1 MTPTMLILCP
11 KCKTQLSVPRGT
23 TQCKCSVCG
32 QLINIEDVDATRVT
46 QMQSAVPQ
54 GAPMRQ
60 PYAGPSPQPQPQMP
74 QQPYPY
80 QQQKS
85 SNTTLIAILVALLA
99 AIVGAGVAYFFI
111 HKDNSEASAETQAP
125 AVVHDTVVQTQT
137 IVHEVPVQTQAQ
149 PSQQVTA
156 APSASGQGRFPF
168 ASTRRLSASEL
179 QGYSAWDLKV
189 MRNEIYARHGYIFQ
203 TADMKNYFNSQS
215 WYRPVSRNVK
225 LTSLEQANVATIQ
238 RVEATK

>member
-46 QMQSAVPQ
+46 QMQSAVPP
-54 GAPMRQ
+54 GASMGQ
-60 PYAGPSPQPQPQMP
+60 PFAGPSPQSQPQMP

-80 QQQKS
+80 QQSKS
-85 SNTTLIAILVALLA
+85 NNSTVIAVLATLLA
-99 AIVGAGVAYFFI
+99 AIVGAGVVYFFI
-111 HKDNSEASAETQAP
+111 HQDKSEASAETQAP

-137 IVHEVPVQTQAQ
+137 IVHEVPVQTTSQPQAQ
-149 PSQQVTA
+149 ATP
-156 APSASGQGRFPF
+156 PRSASGQGLYPF

-179 QGYSAWDLKV
+179 QAYSAWDLKI

-225 LTSLEQANVATIQ
+225 LTSIEQANVATIQ